1 MTRKSVKK
9 RIAFLTVF
17 IGVIIFA
24 AVVFLR
30 IDSESERAMS
40 ETIAFVPSV
49 KPIYDNPCDYPRP
62 LLREL
67 NGEEAVFLS
76 ECFVIQNGYT
86 DLPPI
91 ADKSKLTPENLF
103 ALTDEDGLKMR
114 HDSLERKAYSYE
126 RSQGYGGSWT
136 IMFKFKPHPDVVESW
151 GEGFNHIG
159 RAVVMDFYGGE
170 LRILHSNQPIGI
182 PEAIIIEQE
191 D

>member
-1 MTRKSVKK
+1 MTRYRKNL
-9 RIAFLTVF
+9 ITVVL
-17 IGVIIFA
+17 ISSICVIVF
-24 AVVFLR
+24 VFFYFLR
-30 IDSESERAMS
+30 FDSESERAMS
-40 ETIAFVPSV
+40 EAIAFVPSV
-49 KPIYDNPCDYPRP
+49 KPIYDNPCDYPQP

-67 NGEEAVFLS
+67 NGEEAVFLA

-170 LRILHSNQPIGI
+170 LRILHSEQPIGM
-182 PEAIIIEQE
+182 PEAIIIQQE